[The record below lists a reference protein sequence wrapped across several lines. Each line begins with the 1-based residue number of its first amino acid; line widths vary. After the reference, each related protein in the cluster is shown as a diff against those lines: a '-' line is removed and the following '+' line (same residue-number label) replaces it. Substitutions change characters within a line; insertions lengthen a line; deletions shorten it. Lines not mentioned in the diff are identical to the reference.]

1 MAYLANYYL
10 CDPNS
15 ILIAS
20 KCFLDPN
27 IGVEQRRAIEIFA
40 RVQELQAL
48 GNSDGF
54 NLPKIDY
61 SLSIAGLLTAAGKWR
76 LLSANQREAISTYF
90 TVQDSLTNNAV
101 FSSDINSLKKNSACY
116 LAIGENDKK
125 NLLSFLRCAIGY
137 YNVSEGGE

>member
-1 MAYLANYYL
+1 MPNTSNYYL

-20 KCFLDPN
+20 NCFLDPN

-48 GNSDGF
+48 RNLEGF
-54 NLPKIDY
+54 PLPTIDY

-90 TVQDSLTNNAV
+90 TVEDSLRNNAV
-101 FSSDINSLKKNSACY
+101 FSTNINSLKKNSACY

-125 NLLSFLRCAIGY
+125 NLLSFLRCAIGF
-137 YNVSEGGE
+137 YNVNEGGE